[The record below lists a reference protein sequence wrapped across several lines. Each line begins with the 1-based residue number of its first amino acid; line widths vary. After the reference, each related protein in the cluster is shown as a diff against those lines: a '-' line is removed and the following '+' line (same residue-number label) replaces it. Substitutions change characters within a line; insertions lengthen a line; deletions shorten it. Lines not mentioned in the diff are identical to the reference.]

1 MNGLYALGGGAL
13 GVSIHHGLFIH
24 GEWHVQAPTIFLGH
38 LLAFSL
44 LHVFLDSGISL
55 CIITNYLFC
64 LLSSIIIYRVFFHP
78 LRHFPGPLSARLT
91 KLWHVWKARDSR
103 NHRVLEDLRLQ
114 YGDFVRT
121 GPNELTIFHPD
132 IFMAI
137 DGPKSTCVKAEWYDL
152 LYPKL
157 SLVTSR
163 VKETH
168 AARRR
173 QWNRGFTSKSLEQY
187 ITKILPYITQLEH
200 RIDADIHHQHISNI
214 TDLFYWFGFDTMG
227 DFVFNKSFDMLHR
240 NEWHFVVVLLRRAMS
255 ILGPLSPVPW
265 FVQIA
270 FKLFPRVWI
279 LGDWFRMVAWCEG
292 QMRERM
298 KLPEDKTLIPD
309 VAHYLLASAKSD
321 PSQNLP
327 WLTGDSILAIVAGSE
342 PTATTLIG
350 IFCELARSPYHAERI
365 YQELET
371 VDICDPRALAKE
383 CPYLEA
389 VIAEALRMYPALPT
403 GGNRKTCE
411 EVVIAGRRVP
421 GGVTL
426 VAPRWSIFRREDCF
440 DRADEFIPER
450 WYGHPEMVR
459 NKAAYAPFGTGHHS
473 CVGRFLAMDDMRLV
487 TARLVKKYHLSLPAG
502 ETGED
507 VLGDMRDQ
515 FTATPGRLRVMFR
528 VRDNSPST
536 S

>member
-1 MNGLYALGGGAL
+1 MDSLLALGGGAL
-13 GVSIHHGLFIH
+13 VGIAIHHGLFIH
-24 GEWHVQAPTIFLGH
+24 GEWHVQAPNILLGH
-38 LLAFSL
+38 LLAFAL
-44 LHVFLDSGISL
+44 LHAFLDSVIFLS
-55 CIITNYLFC
+55 IITGYLSA
-64 LLSSIIIYRVFFHP
+64 LISSITIYRVFFHP
-78 LRHFPGPLSARLT
+78 LRRFPGPLGARIT
-91 KLWHVWKARDSR
+91 KLWHVWQVRDSR
-103 NHRVLEDLRLQ
+103 NYRVLDDLHTQ

-132 IFMAI
+132 IFLTI
-137 DGPKSTCVKAEWYDL
+137 DGPKSTCIKAEWYDL
-152 LYPKL
+152 LHPKL

-163 VKETH
+163 DKSTH

-173 QWNRGFTSKSLEQY
+173 QWNRGFTSKSLDQY

-200 RIDADIHHQHISNI
+200 RINHDIQNNHISNV

-298 KLPEDKTLIPD
+298 ELPEDKTPIPD
-309 VAHYLLASAKSD
+309 VAHHLLLAAKSTPED
-321 PSQNLP
+321 FP
-327 WLTGDSILAIVAGSE
+327 WLSGDSILAIVAGSE

-350 IFCELARSPYHAERI
+350 IFCELARSPHLAETIYH
-365 YQELET
+365 ELET
-371 VDICDPRALAKE
+371 VDICDPRAIAKE
-383 CPYLEA
+383 CPFLEA
-389 VIAEALRMYPALPT
+389 VISEALRLYPALPT

-411 EVVIAGRRVP
+411 EVFVGDVVVP
-421 GGVTL
+421 RGTTV
-426 VAPRWSIFRREDCF
+426 VAPRWSVFRREDCF
-440 DRADEFIPER
+440 ERPDEFIPER
-450 WYGHPEMVR
+450 WYGRTEMVR

-487 TARLVKKYHLSLPAG
+487 TARLVKKYHLRLPEG
-502 ETGED
+502 ETGEC
-507 VLGDMRDQ
+507 VLGDLRDQ
-515 FTATPGRLRVMFR
+515 FTATPGRLRVRFE
-528 VRDNSPST
+528 VRGG
-536 S
+536 